1 MWSRIVPS
9 VGRQEGDATLAVLAR
24 EVWQGYRGLSDF
36 MNGFGS
42 AVVWALRTGQPGLL
56 VTDTGSRGRWMP
68 VFSTPERLVAYAA
81 DGFFFSCP
89 GAELL
94 SLVPPGIGLMLDP
107 DDEHR
112 FPILARMA
120 PPDGV
125 ASAWAEVAATR
136 RPQNG

>member
-1 MWSRIVPS
+1 MGW
-9 VGRQEGDATLAVLAR
+9 QEADAPLAVLAR
-24 EVWQGYRGLSDF
+24 EVWQGYRGPGDF
-36 MNGFGS
+36 MDGFAS
-42 AVVWALRTGQPGLL
+42 AVVWTLRTEQPGLL

-68 VFSTPERLVAYAA
+68 VFSTPERLVAYAG
-81 DGFFFSCP
+81 DGFFISCT

-94 SLVPPGIGLMLDP
+94 SLVPPGVGLMLDP
-107 DDEHR
+107 ADEHR

-125 ASAWAEVAATR
+125 ASAWAELAGTR